1 MGESGCLGRDIMRER
16 ERAHNL
22 SDLCPIC
29 AGTGRDCN
37 SRRNGATQARM
48 PALSCCASMNDENL
62 RIDKWLW
69 AARFFKTRS
78 LAAKAV
84 DGGRVRLNGAAAK
97 PSRGLKVGDE
107 LAIRA
112 GELEWVVEVMAL
124 SGQRGPATQAAQLYA
139 EREDSRARRLAAA
152 ALRKGQPHPAAG
164 VKGRPTKKDR
174 RLIHRFT
181 GN

>member
-1 MGESGCLGRDIMRER
+1 VASGAPGE
-16 ERAHNL
+16 
-22 SDLCPIC
+22 
-29 AGTGRDCN
+29 
-37 SRRNGATQARM
+37 
-48 PALSCCASMNDENL
+48 PASEPV

-84 DGGRVRLNGAAAK
+84 DGGKVRVNGEGAK
-97 PSRGLKVGDE
+97 PSRTIKPGDE
-107 LAIRA
+107 LTIRV

-124 SGQRGPATQAAQLYA
+124 SRQRGPAAQAALLYA
-139 EREDSRARRLAAA
+139 EREDSRERRQAAIA
-152 ALRKGQPHPAAG
+152 KRKAQPHPAAG
-164 VKGRPTKKDR
+164 VKGRPTKRDR

>member
-1 MGESGCLGRDIMRER
+1 
-16 ERAHNL
+16 
-22 SDLCPIC
+22 
-29 AGTGRDCN
+29 
-37 SRRNGATQARM
+37 
-48 PALSCCASMNDENL
+48 MNDEHL

-84 DGGRVRLNGAAAK
+84 DGGKVHLNGESAK
-97 PSRGLKVGDE
+97 PSRILKAGDE

-112 GELEWVVEVMAL
+112 GELEWVVEVKAL
-124 SGQRGPATQAAQLYA
+124 SRQRGPAAQAALLYA
-139 EREDSRARRLAAA
+139 EREDSRERRLVAM

-181 GN
+181 GT

>member
-1 MGESGCLGRDIMRER
+1 
-16 ERAHNL
+16 
-22 SDLCPIC
+22 
-29 AGTGRDCN
+29 
-37 SRRNGATQARM
+37 
-48 PALSCCASMNDENL
+48 MNDEPMNDDPL

-84 DGGRVRLNGAAAK
+84 DGGRVRVNGEGAK
-97 PSRGLKVGDE
+97 PARVLKPGDE

-112 GELEWVVEVMAL
+112 GELDWVVEVKAL
-124 SGQRGPATQAAQLYA
+124 SRQRGPAAQAALLYA
-139 EREDSRARRLAAA
+139 EREDSRARRLAAVA
-152 ALRKGQPHPAAG
+152 MRKAQPHPAAG

-181 GN
+181 GD